1 MDLSHDPQQQKC
13 YDFEANFVEPHDG
26 MYLSV
31 QQIRDMVRKISQNFG
46 IIEPHLKFK
55 KTNAHCRAYVI
66 KNLIVITQ
74 WGRTPTTILHELAH
88 IIDYQMTKGRSG
100 MGHGPVFMGI
110 SIFLYSEF
118 LGLDYQKLYYSALNM
133 GLKVAPVG
141 LSAGTT
147 QDTSSDFFDDDF

>member
-1 MDLSHDPQQQKC
+1 
-13 YDFEANFVEPHDG
+13 
-26 MYLSV
+26 
-31 QQIRDMVRKISQNFG
+31 
-46 IIEPHLKFK
+46 
-55 KTNAHCRAYVI
+55 
-66 KNLIVITQ
+66 
-74 WGRTPTTILHELAH
+74 
-88 IIDYQMTKGRSG
+88 

-141 LSAGTT
+141 LSGGTT